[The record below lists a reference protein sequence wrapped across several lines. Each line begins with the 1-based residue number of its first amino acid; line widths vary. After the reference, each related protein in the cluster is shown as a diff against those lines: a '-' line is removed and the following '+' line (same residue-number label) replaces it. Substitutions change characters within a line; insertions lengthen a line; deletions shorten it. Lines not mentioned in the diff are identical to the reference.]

1 MDELLTRLHDLGL
14 DDGKAAEVTETV
26 RSFLEEKLPEE
37 LVVQLDDILSGER
50 ETMGSLLD
58 KVPADAL
65 PSDVRT
71 KVRGFLGG

>member
-1 MDELLTRLHDLGL
+1 MDELLARLNDLGL
-14 DDGKAAEVTETV
+14 DEGKAAEVNETV

-37 LVVQLDDILSGER
+37 LVVNLDDILSGER

-65 PSDVRT
+65 PANIRT
-71 KVRGFLGG
+71 RVRGILGG